1 MNTQKLIEQLEGV
14 VRKRTPTYVSMNN
27 PKADKKLM
35 QAHYLLAKLY
45 GGEGNPTEAH
55 AHFREAEHEFFNMCR
70 AETQK
75 TKYISGGLEGF
86 RRFREQ
92 ERKTERKLEGYRS
105 KLFGIADES
114 GYDATSLLLAQTSAN
129 PKKDNL
135 VDIIKEYA
143 A

>member
-1 MNTQKLIEQLEGV
+1 MNTQKMIQKLEGV
-14 VRKRTPTYVSMNN
+14 VRDRTPTYVSLNN

-45 GGEGNPTEAH
+45 GRDGNPTEAH

-70 AETQK
+70 AETQE

-92 ERKTERKLEGYRS
+92 ERKTERKLEGYKS
-105 KLFGIADES
+105 KLFGVADEI
-114 GYDATSLLLAQTSAN
+114 GYDATSLLFTPTSAN

-135 VDIIKEYA
+135 VEMIHQYA
-143 A
+143 

>member
-1 MNTQKLIEQLEGV
+1 MNTQKMIQKLEGV
-14 VRKRTPTYVSMNN
+14 VKDRTPTYVTMDS

-45 GGEGNPTEAH
+45 GREGNPTEAH

-75 TKYISGGLEGF
+75 PKYISGGLEGF
-86 RRFREQ
+86 RRFREL
-92 ERKTERKLEGYRS
+92 ERKTERKLESYRA
-105 KLFGIADES
+105 KLFGIANEI

-129 PKKDNL
+129 PRKDNL
-135 VDIIKEYA
+135 TELIHQYA
-143 A
+143 

>member
-1 MNTQKLIEQLEGV
+1 MNTQKMIQKIEGV
-14 VRKRTPTYVSMNN
+14 VRDRTPTYVSLNN
-27 PKADKKLM
+27 PRADKKLM

-45 GGEGNPTEAH
+45 GRDGNPTEAH

-70 AETQK
+70 AETQE

-92 ERKTERKLEGYRS
+92 ERKTERKLEGYKS
-105 KLFGIADES
+105 KLFGIADEI
-114 GYDATSLLLAQTSAN
+114 GYDATSLLFTPTSAN

-135 VDIIKEYA
+135 VEMIHQYA
-143 A
+143 